1 MMNGY
6 GGIGGMGAG
15 ASLLMVLALVAV
27 LLAAVWAVRE
37 LAPGTRGTART
48 EPVDLLKQRYAA
60 GEISHDEYEQ
70 ARRAIE

>member
-48 EPVDLLKQRYAA
+48 EPVDLLKQRYSA
-60 GEISHDEYEQ
+60 GKISHDEYEQ